1 MTTPT
6 ATTGISG
13 SIDYIDPNLS
23 KAEIEDLILLVKDGL
38 MKYEWI
44 QNNFRKVDVSQDK
57 DFQKRFNGFY
67 VIQRKSIGWYQ
78 AYYSIFE
85 DSKTKKMT
93 FRDVLFG
100 IHEKT
105 GYVEASFS
113 SKLVA
118 TNDPHK
124 AVIDS
129 VVFSNLGLK
138 LPRYG
143 EKNRLEKVCEAYENL
158 NHIMQNILKT
168 SWSAHLIDEFRK
180 AYPKSLVTEIKILDL
195 ALWQLRQR

>member
-23 KAEIEDLILLVKDGL
+23 NAQIEDLILLVRDGL

-57 DFQKRFNGFY
+57 YFQKRFNGFY

-85 DSKTKKMT
+85 DSKTKNMT
-93 FRDVLFG
+93 FRDVLLA

-105 GYVEASFS
+105 GNVEASFS

-129 VVFSNLGLK
+129 VVFSNLGLS

-158 NHIMQNILKT
+158 NHIMQDLLKT
-168 SWSAHLIDEFRK
+168 SWAVHLINEFRK
-180 AYPKSLVTEIKILDL
+180 TYPKSLTTEMKILDL
-195 ALWQLRQR
+195 ALWQLRQQ

>member
-1 MTTPT
+1 MKTPQ

-23 KAEIEDLILLVKDGL
+23 NAEIEGLIMLVRDGL

-44 QNNFRKVDVSQDK
+44 QDNYKKVDVSRNK

-67 VIQRKSIGWYQ
+67 VIQRKSIDWYQ
-78 AYYSIFE
+78 VYYSMLE
-85 DSKTKKMT
+85 ESKTKNMT
-93 FRDVLFG
+93 FRDVLFE
-100 IHEKT
+100 IYERT
-105 GYVEASFS
+105 GNVEASFS

-129 VVFSNLGLK
+129 VVFSNLGLT

-143 EKNRLEKVCEAYENL
+143 EKNRLDKVCEAYETL
-158 NHIMQNILKT
+158 NHVMQDLLKK
-168 SWSAHLIDEFRK
+168 SWVVHLINQFRK
-180 AYPKSLVTEIKILDL
+180 IYPNSLLTEMKILDL
-195 ALWQLRQR
+195 ALWQLRRR